1 MLRVASLLPVAAAAV
16 FASFLAGCGG
26 TSASATGC
34 GAHQYSYVGGGIAY
48 SGGTGWYGGSY
59 GGGWYDPG
67 DDGTDYAYESA
78 SASGDGSGGSSGD
91 NGSYGDGSGDDGSGD
106 NGSADDGSD
115 NSSDDGSGDDGSG
128 DDGSG
133 DDGTASKK
141 HLHTTSVPL
150 HTASAGAPAAN
161 ACYAYSCDLLCA
173 VGSPATTEREA
184 LGYSA
189 ISASDACETAAHG
202 VETWAHDSYGEN
214 VSACRLA
221 GDDVPSSPSTPTP
234 RTPATPSV
242 RGGFSST
249 PSTGSGASKS
259 ANLPTI
265 R

>member
-1 MLRVASLLPVAAAAV
+1 MPRVAPALSLAALAL
-16 FASFLAGCGG
+16 FGSFLAGCDAS
-26 TSASATGC
+26 SASANGC
-34 GAHQYSYVGGGIAY
+34 GTHEYSYIGGGIAY
-48 SGGTGWYGGSY
+48 TGGTGWYGGSY

-78 SASGDGSGGSSGD
+78 SASGDGSGD

-106 NGSADDGSD
+106 DGSY
-115 NSSDDGSGDDGSG
+115 DDGSGNGSGDDGSDDGSG

-133 DDGTASKK
+133 DDGTAAKK

-150 HTASAGAPAAN
+150 HTASAGTQAN

-202 VETWAHDSYGEN
+202 VETWAHDSYGAN

-221 GDDVPSSPSTPTP
+221 GDDVPSSPSTPTS
-234 RTPATPSV
+234 RTPATPAV
-242 RGGFSST
+242 RGGFSAT
-249 PSTGSGASKS
+249 PSAGASRS